1 MEISVLKMKAGV
13 ENIKRSVREIK
24 GYKNPPSQAE
34 IKLNQNEN
42 PFPIPDEIKDEIFDI
57 VRKIDWGR
65 YPEYDPAE
73 LRLRLGEYV
82 NFNPDGIL
90 VGNGSNEMI
99 LALVLA
105 AISGGD
111 KILIPSPTFAVYPLI
126 GKIVEGELIM
136 VNLTEDFR
144 FDVDGIVTARKNYN
158 PKLTIIPSPNNP
170 TGCALNIGEIEEI
183 LKFGDG
189 ILALDEAY
197 IQFSDNPDG
206 AIGLIER
213 FPNLIILRTFS
224 KALCAAGL
232 RIGYLIT
239 NPELTGQIRKTIL
252 PYNIG
257 IFSRIAAVKLIEA
270 KNLINERVKYIIEQ
284 REYIFKELKKIKG
297 IKPYPSQANFI
308 LFECLEKEPSEV
320 YNKLCENGILI
331 RDVTSYPMLSRAFRV
346 TAGKK
351 EENEIFL
358 EKLKE
363 IMEC

>member
-1 MEISVLKMKAGV
+1 MKTGIDS
-13 ENIKRSVREIK
+13 IKRSVREVK
-24 GYKNPPSQAE
+24 GYKNPPSEAE
-34 IKLNQNEN
+34 VKLNQNEN
-42 PFPIPDEIKDEIFDI
+42 PFPIPDEIKDEIFNA
-57 VRKIDWGR
+57 VRKMHWGR
-65 YPEYDPAE
+65 YPEYDPVE
-73 LRLRLGEYV
+73 LRLRLGEYA
-82 NFNPDGIL
+82 NFSSDGIL

-99 LALVLA
+99 LAITLA
-105 AISGGD
+105 TISSGD
-111 KILIPSPTFAVYPLI
+111 KILITSPTFAVYPLL
-126 GKIVEGELIM
+126 GKIVEGELIT
-136 VNLTEDFR
+136 VNLTDDFR
-144 FDVDGIVTARKNYN
+144 FDVGGIVTARKECN

-183 LKFGDG
+183 LKFSDG

-308 LFECLEKEPSEV
+308 LFECLEKESSEV
-320 YNKLCENGILI
+320 YNRLYENGILI
-331 RDVTSYPMLSRAFRV
+331 RDVTSYPMLSKAFRV
-346 TAGKK
+346 TAGNE
-351 EENEIFL
+351 EENNIFL

-363 IMEC
+363 IMES